1 MPSGSA
7 WDEETAHLRRTFD
20 AVADLYRA
28 RFTAELDGKPYDRS
42 LLDDVGGRMAAVAAE
57 SGAPALEVGGGPGH
71 IGARVAAQGAPV
83 LVSDTS
89 LGQLREA
96 RVYDGHRPLLA
107 ADMARL
113 PVRSRSL
120 SGIVAFFCLIYGDA
134 ELLDPVLAGW
144 RQALVPGGLVVVAV
158 HAGQGEVHV
167 DDWMG
172 RGVSVTV
179 VLRDPDDLVARFERA
194 GFTVTDRHLRPA
206 YPDEHPTDRFYLVAV
221 GYS

>member
-7 WDEETAHLRRTFD
+7 WDDETAHLRQTFD

-28 RFTAELDGKPYDRS
+28 RFTDELDGKPYDRT
-42 LLDDVGGRMAAVAAE
+42 LLDDVGRRMAAVSAE
-57 SGAPALEVGGGPGH
+57 TGRPALEVGGGPGH

-96 RVYDGHRPLLA
+96 RVYDSHRPLLA

-113 PVRSRSL
+113 PVRSAGL
-120 SGIVAFFCLIYGDA
+120 SGIVAFYCLIYGHVY
-134 ELLDPVLAGW
+134 LLDPVLAGW

-158 HAGQGEVHV
+158 HAGRGEVHV
-167 DDWMG
+167 DDWMD

-206 YPDEHPTDRFYLVAV
+206 YPDEHPTERFYLVAV

>member
-7 WDEETAHLRRTFD
+7 WDDKTDHLRRTLD

-28 RFTAELDGKPYDRS
+28 RFTDELDGKPYDRM

-57 SGAPALEVGGGPGH
+57 TGRPSLEVGGGPGH

-83 LVSDTS
+83 VVSDTS

-96 RVYDGHRPLLA
+96 RVYDSRRPLLA

-113 PVRSRSL
+113 PVRSASL

-134 ELLDPVLAGW
+134 DRLDP
-144 RQALVPGGLVVVAV
+144 
-158 HAGQGEVHV
+158 
-167 DDWMG
+167 
-172 RGVSVTV
+172 
-179 VLRDPDDLVARFERA
+179 
-194 GFTVTDRHLRPA
+194 
-206 YPDEHPTDRFYLVAV
+206 
-221 GYS
+221 

>member
-20 AVADLYRA
+20 AVADLYRT
-28 RFTAELDGKPYDRS
+28 RFTDELDGKPYDRS
-42 LLDDVGGRMAAVAAE
+42 LLDDVGGRR
-57 SGAPALEVGGGPGH
+57 GGGGPGH
-71 IGARVAAQGAPV
+71 IGARVAARGVPV

-96 RVYDGHRPLLA
+96 RVYDARRPLLA

-113 PVRSRSL
+113 PVRPRSL

-179 VLRDPDDLVARFERA
+179 VLRDPDDLVARFEWA
-194 GFTVTDRHLRPA
+194 GITVTDRHLRPA
-206 YPDEHPTDRFYLVAV
+206 YPDKPPTDRFYLVGV
-221 GYS
+221 GSS